1 MRRSLKDMNEQL
13 QTEIEKMLRDGSPDV
28 ELVLAEQAGPG
39 LVRVVIDHPDGVDT
53 DLCERVS
60 RELSPIRER
69 YALEVSSPG
78 VERPLV
84 RPQHYRRVV
93 GKRVD
98 VRTIEPI
105 DGRRH
110 FTARLADADGAG
122 IDLDQDGQTVRIGYD
137 EIRRGRLVFE
147 SRGGRS

>member
-1 MRRSLKDMNEQL
+1 MNHTTRIQHD
-13 QTEIEKMLRDGSPDV
+13 IESTLATRVPDV
-28 ELVLAEQAGPG
+28 EVVLAERAGPG

-60 RELSPIRER
+60 RELAPIRER

-93 GKRVD
+93 GRRVD
-98 VRTIEPI
+98 VRTVEPI

-110 FTARLADADGAG
+110 FTARLADADDAG

-137 EIRRGRLVFE
+137 SIRRGRLVFD
-147 SRGGRS
+147 SWGGRS

>member
-1 MRRSLKDMNEQL
+1 
-13 QTEIEKMLRDGSPDV
+13 MLRDGSPDV
-28 ELVLAEQAGPG
+28 EVVLAERAGPG

-53 DLCERVS
+53 DLCERVC
-60 RELSPIRER
+60 REQSPIRER

-93 GKRVD
+93 GRRVD
-98 VRTIEPI
+98 VRTVEPI

-110 FTARLADADGAG
+110 FTARLTDADDAG
-122 IDLDQDGQTVRIGYD
+122 IHLDQDGQTVRIGYD
-137 EIRRGRLVFE
+137 SIRRGRLVFD
-147 SRGGRS
+147 SWGGRS

>member
-1 MRRSLKDMNEQL
+1 MTVNEQL
-13 QTEIEKMLRDGSPDV
+13 QTEIEGMLHDRSPDV
-28 ELVLAEQAGPG
+28 EVVLAERVAPG
-39 LVRVVIDHPDGVDT
+39 LVRVVIDHPGGVDT

-60 RELSPIRER
+60 RTLTPLRER

-84 RPQHYRRVV
+84 RPDHYRRVI
-93 GKRVD
+93 GSRVD

-110 FTARLADADGAG
+110 FTGDLVDADDAG
-122 IDLDQDGQTVRIGYD
+122 IDLEQDGRPVRIAYAA
-137 EIRRGRLVFE
+137 IRRGRLVFD
-147 SRGGRS
+147 SWGGRS

>member
-1 MRRSLKDMNEQL
+1 MTMADDMNEQL
-13 QTEIEKMLRDGSPDV
+13 QTEIEKMLRDVSPDV
-28 ELVLAEQAGPG
+28 EVVLAEQAGPG
-39 LVRVVIDHPDGVDT
+39 LVRVVIDHPDWVDT
-53 DLCERVS
+53 ALCERVS
-60 RELSPIRER
+60 RELAPIRDR

-98 VRTIEPI
+98 VRTVEPI

-110 FTARLADADGAG
+110 FTARLADADDAG
-122 IDLDQDGQTVRIGYD
+122 IDLDQDGQTVRIGYG
-137 EIRRGRLVFE
+137 EIRRGRLVFD
-147 SRGGRS
+147 SWGGRS